1 MNWIVHMYLWVYV
14 CHERKTKTEKVT
26 VGFRFKKKGWGKKG
40 ISKSK
45 RVRERR
51 EHKQKNM
58 AETKKKTQW
67 GGKDL
72 FECVRF
78 TKKKKKKKTKEI
90 EMNFMS
96 VEREREGKDGRKSR
110 TWDFLEVQWK
120 VK

>member
-1 MNWIVHMYLWVYV
+1 M
-14 CHERKTKTEKVT
+14 
-26 VGFRFKKKGWGKKG
+26 
-40 ISKSK
+40 
-45 RVRERR
+45 
-51 EHKQKNM
+51 
-58 AETKKKTQW
+58 

-78 TKKKKKKKTKEI
+78 TKKKKKKKKTKEI